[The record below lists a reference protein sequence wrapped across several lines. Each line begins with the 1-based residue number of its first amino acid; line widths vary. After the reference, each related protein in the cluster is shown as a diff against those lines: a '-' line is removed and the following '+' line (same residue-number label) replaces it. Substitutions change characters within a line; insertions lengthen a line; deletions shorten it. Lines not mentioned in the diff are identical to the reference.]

1 MGAISSRKDRGGDTG
16 ETVDIDGVQYN
27 AGGTLAHADDDGSI
41 RRPDFSGW
49 ATKAGI
55 ECSDG
60 RTIMPNAFKHQDNVT
75 VPLVWSHGHKEP
87 TNILGHAILE
97 NHDEGVYTYGYF
109 NETPQ
114 GVNAKALVA
123 HGDITYL
130 SIFANK
136 LAERNKQVAH
146 GQIREVSLVMA
157 GANPGAL
164 IDNVTLEH
172 SETGD
177 LVELEDEAVIHTGLE
192 IYHEFGEGESDEEGV
207 VPFDITDLSDVE
219 HAEGDPP
226 VEEDVATDAPAPKPD
241 ADEDDRTIQEIYDGM
256 TKEEKDVVHYLVGE
270 AMASNTSAAQSA
282 VLETETDTTISHTD
296 KEPIKM
302 ARNAF
307 DAQQGGSIKERDP
320 RKPEHVLSHD
330 ALNEIQADAARMGS
344 ARRAFEAY
352 ALQHGIENIGV
363 FFPDAQMLGDV
374 GVEGRRTEWV
384 TTVLMGVKKL
394 PFSRIKSIV
403 ADLTHEQARAK
414 GYIKGTF
421 KREEWFGLAKRVTT
435 PATIYKKQ
443 QLDRDDIIDITDLDV
458 VAWLKVEMRNM
469 VDEEIARAILIG
481 DGRAVDD
488 PEKIKD
494 PSAANEGAGIRSIL
508 NDHELY
514 APMVNIA
521 VNETNVLWPITVID
535 EILENM
541 RHYKGSG
548 NPTFFTTQAV
558 LSKMLLVRDSD
569 GKRLYRTP
577 ADVAAEIGCKD
588 VVPVE
593 SMEDEPNVLGI
604 IVNLVDYSTG
614 TDKGGDLTLFDDF
627 DIDYNQYKYL
637 LETRM
642 SGALTKVRAA
652 LKIRRVA
659 SASTLAVPER
669 PGFVAATGVLTPKTT
684 TGITYKRADTNA
696 TVTTA
701 APITLT
707 AGQTLKIYSVADTG
721 YYFETDQDDEFTFT
735 RPAA

>member
-1 MGAISSRKDRGGDTG
+1 MGAISSLKDRGGDTG
-16 ETVDIDGVQYN
+16 KTVVIDGKQYN
-27 AGGTLAHADDDGSI
+27 VGGTLAHADEDGTL
-41 RRPDFSGW
+41 RKPDFSGW

-97 NHDEGVYTYGYF
+97 NHDEGVYAYGYF
-109 NETPQ
+109 NETAQ
-114 GVNAKALVA
+114 GVNARALVA

-136 LAERNKQVAH
+136 LAERNRQVAH

-164 IDNVTLEH
+164 IDNVTLKH
-172 SETGD
+172 AETGD

-192 IYHEFGEGESDEEGV
+192 IYHEFGEEEDDNI

-219 HAEGDPP
+219 HAEGDET
-226 VEEDVATDAPAPKPD
+226 VEEDEAADAPD
-241 ADEDDRTIQEIYDGM
+241 ADPDEDDRTIQEIYNDM

-270 AMASNTSAAQSA
+270 AMESNGSAAQSA
-282 VLETETDTTISHTD
+282 DLETETTISHTD

-307 DAQQGGSIKERDP
+307 DAQQGGSTQERDP

-363 FFPDAQMLGDV
+363 FFPDAQMVGDV
-374 GVEGRRTEWV
+374 SVDGRRTEWV
-384 TTVLMGVKKL
+384 TTVLSGVKKL
-394 PFSRIKSIV
+394 PFARIKSIV

-469 VDEEIARAILIG
+469 VDEEVARAILIG

-521 VNETNVLWPITVID
+521 VDEANGLWPVRVID

-593 SMEDEPNVLGI
+593 SMEDEPNVLGV

-642 SGALTKVRAA
+642 SGALTKVRSA

-659 SASTLAVPER
+659 AASILAVPER
-669 PGFVAATGVLTPKTT
+669 PTFVAATGVLTPKTT
-684 TGITYKRADTNA
+684 TGITYKRADTNE

-707 AGQTLKIYSVADTG
+707 AGQTLKIYSVANTG
-721 YYFETDQDDEFTFT
+721 YFFETDQDDEFAFT

>member
-1 MGAISSRKDRGGDTG
+1 MGAISRKDRGGDTG
-16 ETVDIDGVQYN
+16 DKHMVVVDGVEYEFS
-27 AGGTLAHADDDGSI
+27 GTSLMHDDSGKPM
-41 RRPDFSGW
+41 RKPDFSGW

-97 NHDEGVYTYGYF
+97 HHDEGVYTYGYF
-109 NETPQ
+109 NGTPQ
-114 GVNAKALVA
+114 GENAKALVA

-136 LAERNKQVAH
+136 LAENNRQVAH

-164 IDNVTLEH
+164 IDNVTLQHADSGE
-172 SETGD
+172 
-177 LVELEDEAVIHTGLE
+177 LVELDDEAIIHTGIE
-192 IYHEFGEGESDEEGV
+192 IYHEFDAEGDDLEHDEEDDI
-207 VPFDITDLSDVE
+207 VPFDVSDTGDEVE
-219 HAEGDPP
+219 HAVGDAAAASG
-226 VEEDVATDAPAPKPD
+226 ATDGGP
-241 ADEDDRTIQEIYDGM
+241 TIQEIYDGM
-256 TKEEKDVVHYLVGE
+256 TTEEQQVVHYLVGE
-270 AMASNTSAAQSA
+270 AMATSGSAAQSDD
-282 VLETETDTTISHTD
+282 LEDEDNISHTD
-296 KEPIKM
+296 DKEPLKM
-302 ARNAF
+302 SRNAF
-307 DAQQGGSIKERDP
+307 EGKQGSTTDRVAGQ
-320 RKPEHVLSHD
+320 PEHVLSHD

-344 ARRAFEAY
+344 AKRAFEAY
-352 ALQHGIENIGV
+352 ALQHGIENMGV
-363 FFPDAQMLGDV
+363 LFPDAQMV
-374 GVEGRRTEWV
+374 NGVDMDQRRTEWV
-384 TTVLMGVKKL
+384 MNVLGSVKKL

-421 KREEWFGLAKRVTT
+421 KREEWFALAKRVTT

-458 VAWLKVEMRNM
+458 VAWLKVEMRGM

-514 APMVNIA
+514 APTINVP
-521 VNETNVLWPITVID
+521 VDETDPKWPVLVID
-535 EILENM
+535 EILDNM
-541 RHYKGSG
+541 RFYKGSG
-548 NPTFFTTQAV
+548 NPTFYTTQPV

-588 VVPVE
+588 IVAVE
-593 SMEDEPNVLGI
+593 SMEDEINVIGI

-614 TDKGGDLTLFDDF
+614 TDRGGDLTLFDDF

-652 LKIRRVA
+652 LKILKVGPA
-659 SASTLAVPER
+659 NALAVPER

-684 TGITYKRADTNA
+684 TGVTYKRADTNA
-696 TVTTA
+696 VVTTGS
-701 APITLT
+701 PITLT
-707 AGQTLKIYSVADTG
+707 AGQTLKIYAQANSG
-721 YYFETDQDDEFTFT
+721 YYFETNQDDEFEFT